1 MIEGLMEK
9 PIDLL
14 GMYLHLARASEL
26 RRRPQV
32 RDKLLIV
39 AGAIAAQIRETRI
52 AAYCRHQVLQNNPGH
67 LIRRWPT
74 IGDALQESDFLHFL
88 KQLQRRY
95 PLEKAEQMMSD
106 LNIEMAQERAAY
118 FTDEEYAA
126 ALLGVNLETL
136 GELFGD

>member
-1 MIEGLMEK
+1 MSK

-14 GMYLHLARASEL
+14 GMYLHLARASER

-32 RDKLLIV
+32 RDRLLV
-39 AGAIAAQIRETRI
+39 IAASIAEKCQLSRI
-52 AAYCRHQVLQNNPGH
+52 AAYCRHCVLTNNPGH

-74 IGDALQESDFLHFL
+74 IGAALGESDFLHFL

-95 PLEKAEQMMSD
+95 PLEKAEQMMLE
-106 LNIEMAQERAAY
+106 LNIEMAHEREAY

-126 ALLGVNLETL
+126 ALLSVTPQALADM
-136 GELFGD
+136 FD